1 MSIIQVNNLT
11 FGYEGSIENVFEN
24 VTFNL
29 DNSSLNTFK
38 ATEQE
43 NK

>member
-24 VTFNL
+24 LTFNL
-29 DNSSLNTFK
+29 GTD
-38 ATEQE
+38 
-43 NK
+43 